1 MNRLGKRS
9 SPSRAPRSDGPVTG
23 LVFLG
28 VRILFVVS
36 LAIVGLAG
44 PALLIIAGLGGGS
57 PVAAIFG
64 ALTLALVLGLGTM
77 IFAGQRKLQGM
88 MRRLA
93 EKTELTLLET
103 PDLVPGLSHLSL
115 AGEIRGRWTTIGIE
129 YLPVAGTT
137 EYLPGGGKWHV
148 SRKRQHLVAA
158 VSIKVEQGGEKG
170 AWLDLCR
177 PGQVSEKGGDL
188 PEEDAN
194 WLRERGCRKVQAGGG
209 RAAMAWDAAM
219 TDEGLE
225 EAVRGL
231 SILIEFVDRLE
242 SRKKPDGERPHLCP
256 ICGAAMTFN
265 PRYPRAVC
273 PACVGRACDAEG
285 RFLDFYNAD
294 FGGGYL
300 ALYREGG
307 RKYDSHDCFIDGHA
321 CRADEARFGGIVVQ
335 RCGRE

>member
-1 MNRLGKRS
+1 MRL
-9 SPSRAPRSDGPVTG
+9 
-23 LVFLG
+23 
-28 VRILFVVS
+28 LFVAS
-36 LAIVGLAG
+36 LAIVGLVG
-44 PALLIIAGLGGGS
+44 PALLIMAGLGGES
-57 PVAAIFG
+57 PAAAIFG
-64 ALTLALVLGLGTM
+64 ALVLALVLGLGTM

-115 AGEIRGRWTTIGIE
+115 AGEIRGRWATFGIE
-129 YLPVAGTT
+129 NLSVAGTT

-170 AWLDLCR
+170 AWLDLGR

-209 RAAMAWDAAM
+209 RVAMTWDAAM

-231 SILIEFVDRLE
+231 SVLIEFADRLE
-242 SRKKPDGERPHLCP
+242 SRKKPDEERPHFCP

-265 PRYPRAVC
+265 PRYPDAVC

-335 RCGRE
+335 RCGRD